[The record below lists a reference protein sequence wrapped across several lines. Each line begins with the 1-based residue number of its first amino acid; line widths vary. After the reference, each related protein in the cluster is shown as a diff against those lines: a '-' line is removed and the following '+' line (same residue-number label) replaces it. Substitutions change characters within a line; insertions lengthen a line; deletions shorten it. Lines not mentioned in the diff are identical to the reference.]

1 MSPYRKKKGTL
12 VKLRRP
18 SDEYDGAL
26 DSSNKFKDLM
36 PVFD

>member
-18 SDEYDGAL
+18 SDEYDGAE

-36 PVFD
+36 PLFD